1 MKYKI
6 LSAVLLIVAS
16 VLNGQTIKNKF
27 THFTEQDGLSSNVV
41 KCIMQDHL
49 GYIWIG
55 TGNGITKYDGY
66 KFENFTVAPKD
77 TNFLQLPLTTSLYE
91 DSKGNI
97 WIGSVGGVTK
107 YDRSKNSFAL
117 FSFSHFAQKYN
128 REFVIWD
135 MKETKDGNILC
146 CAVDY
151 FFNNIKNGL
160 FLIDTKSS
168 AIKEIDFK
176 NDDSTKALSQITLL
190 GNNKFLISGEK
201 GIAEYDYDRNS
212 IKWYPLKKQILV
224 ITFLQDA
231 NNNLWLGTYQNGLIY
246 YNVKDSAYN
255 DFPVFN
261 EILKKNKS
269 LVINKITY
277 DQKKNLYL
285 VTNQGLMY
293 FNIKTKELSVS
304 EINPQNPSALH
315 SPTLNNILLDNSGS
329 IWIASEDAGVSKYD
343 IVKNNFRAYTAKVND
358 ENSITPGWVS
368 TIFEYSEKELWLKSA
383 PESIVIFNPQT
394 ETFKRKSL
402 PKNFELFHTLRI
414 SKGKILLAGSN
425 GFYAVDP
432 KKWEFAKLKLPI
444 DLKDNLVFTAIEFD
458 NKTIWFGT
466 LIGLYIYDEI
476 NGAITNIDFNT
487 LGIGDVASSQVNILI
502 KDKNENIWI
511 GTPNGLFKYE
521 ADTKLY
527 SRVGFSKVPSKYL
540 TTQDI
545 NSLYVDNDNNLW
557 IGTWLGGLNKYDQK
571 SGTFESYTQKDGLRS
586 HSVQGILG
594 DEENNALWLS
604 TFDGISRFDLKKKTF
619 SNFGVD
625 DGIHANQFADNS
637 ALKTSNGLFIFGGS
651 NGITVFNP
659 KEIQNNLIPPK
670 VTITDFKLFNESI
683 LPGKNSP
690 LEKPIYETKNL
701 TLNYDENDIELDYFA
716 SNYVDP
722 QKNQY
727 AYKLENYEDEWRY
740 VGNQRS
746 AIYPNLPPGD
756 YVFHLKASNNNEVW
770 NEVGVELN
778 IKIFPPWWQTWWAYT
793 LYVLFAFGFLY
804 SLRKYE
810 LNRRKEKENKRLLQL
825 ENDRKTKELAQ
836 AKEIEKAYTELKA
849 TQAQLIHSEKMASLG
864 ELTAGIAHEIK
875 NPLNFINNF
884 SEISTELLDELNAEL
899 RNNNNEG
906 AIGIAEDLKQNLEK
920 INQHGKRADSIVK
933 GMLMH
938 SRGTSGEKVLTNIN
952 DLLDQYVTLA
962 YHGLRAKD
970 KEFNIT
976 IEKEYDDSIV
986 KINIIPQDISRVFL
1000 NVINNAC
1007 YAANQKR
1014 LKEDKD
1020 FSPVLK
1026 VSTKNLEKTVEI
1038 RIRDNGDGISK
1049 SIREKLFNPFFTTK
1063 PTGEGTGLGL
1073 SLSYDIVVK
1082 QHSGEIKFES
1092 EEGKYTEFRIIL
1104 PKQ

>member
-1 MKYKI
+1 M
-6 LSAVLLIVAS
+6 
-16 VLNGQTIKNKF
+16 
-27 THFTEQDGLSSNVV
+27 
-41 KCIMQDHL
+41 
-49 GYIWIG
+49 
-55 TGNGITKYDGY
+55 
-66 KFENFTVAPKD
+66 
-77 TNFLQLPLTTSLYE
+77 
-91 DSKGNI
+91 
-97 WIGSVGGVTK
+97 
-107 YDRSKNSFAL
+107 
-117 FSFSHFAQKYN
+117 
-128 REFVIWD
+128 
-135 MKETKDGNILC
+135 
-146 CAVDY
+146 
-151 FFNNIKNGL
+151 
-160 FLIDTKSS
+160 
-168 AIKEIDFK
+168 
-176 NDDSTKALSQITLL
+176 
-190 GNNKFLISGEK
+190 
-201 GIAEYDYDRNS
+201 
-212 IKWYPLKKQILV
+212 
-224 ITFLQDA
+224 
-231 NNNLWLGTYQNGLIY
+231 
-246 YNVKDSAYN
+246 
-255 DFPVFN
+255 
-261 EILKKNKS
+261 
-269 LVINKITY
+269 
-277 DQKKNLYL
+277 
-285 VTNQGLMY
+285 
-293 FNIKTKELSVS
+293 
-304 EINPQNPSALH
+304 
-315 SPTLNNILLDNSGS
+315 
-329 IWIASEDAGVSKYD
+329 
-343 IVKNNFRAYTAKVND
+343 
-358 ENSITPGWVS
+358 
-368 TIFEYSEKELWLKSA
+368 
-383 PESIVIFNPQT
+383 
-394 ETFKRKSL
+394 
-402 PKNFELFHTLRI
+402 
-414 SKGKILLAGSN
+414 
-425 GFYAVDP
+425 
-432 KKWEFAKLKLPI
+432 
-444 DLKDNLVFTAIEFD
+444 
-458 NKTIWFGT
+458 
-466 LIGLYIYDEI
+466 
-476 NGAITNIDFNT
+476 
-487 LGIGDVASSQVNILI
+487 
-502 KDKNENIWI
+502 
-511 GTPNGLFKYE
+511 
-521 ADTKLY
+521 
-527 SRVGFSKVPSKYL
+527 
-540 TTQDI
+540 
-545 NSLYVDNDNNLW
+545 
-557 IGTWLGGLNKYDQK
+557 
-571 SGTFESYTQKDGLRS
+571 
-586 HSVQGILG
+586 
-594 DEENNALWLS
+594 
-604 TFDGISRFDLKKKTF
+604 
-619 SNFGVD
+619 
-625 DGIHANQFADNS
+625 
-637 ALKTSNGLFIFGGS
+637 
-651 NGITVFNP
+651 
-659 KEIQNNLIPPK
+659 
-670 VTITDFKLFNESI
+670 
-683 LPGKNSP
+683 
-690 LEKPIYETKNL
+690 EKPIYETKNL

-793 LYVLFAFGFLY
+793 LYVLFVFGFLY

-810 LNRRKEKENKRLLQL
+810 LNHRKEKENKRLLQL